1 MELFILAKKSIMA
14 NRRNITRKGKN
25 TPNSFLIF
33 MVVVVVLALISFAIS
48 YFVLDQDK
56 EIQKKVAE
64 LEEPIKTNPI
74 EGEVSDQ
81 EGLNTMAQ
89 LSGTWVSNY
98 DGTMLSI
105 QGNTCVFES
114 PAVDSPEKVT
124 GTIQVNKSI
133 ITIVYTGKH
142 SCGSTEGHYEYQK
155 EGEAGVFF
163 KKIKDNCNSRSELM
177 SASWFRL

>member
-1 MELFILAKKSIMA
+1 MA
-14 NRRNITRKGKN
+14 NKRHITRKGKN
-25 TPNSFLIF
+25 TPSSFLIF
-33 MVVVVVLALISFAIS
+33 LVVVVILALISFAIS

>member
-1 MELFILAKKSIMA
+1 MELFTLAKKSIMA
-14 NRRNITRKGKN
+14 NRRHIARKSKN
-25 TPNSFLIF
+25 SPNSFLIF
-33 MVVVVVLALISFAIS
+33 MVVVVILALISFAIS

>member
-1 MELFILAKKSIMA
+1 MA
-14 NRRNITRKGKN
+14 NRRNITRKSKN

-33 MVVVVVLALISFAIS
+33 MVVVVILALISFAIS

-64 LEEPIKTNPI
+64 LEEPINPDPI
-74 EGEVSDQ
+74 EGQATEVTDQ

-114 PAVDSPEKVT
+114 PAVDSPEKVS

-163 KKIKDNCNSRSELM
+163 KKIKDNCSSRSELM

>member
-1 MELFILAKKSIMA
+1 MA
-14 NRRNITRKGKN
+14 NKRHIARKSKN

-33 MVVVVVLALISFAIS
+33 MVVVVILALISFAIS

-133 ITIVYTGKH
+133 ITFVFTGQH

-155 EGEAGVFF
+155 EGEAGIFF
-163 KKIKDNCNSRSELM
+163 MKIKDNCSSRSELM

>member
-1 MELFILAKKSIMA
+1 MA
-14 NRRNITRKGKN
+14 NKRHITRKSKN

-33 MVVVVVLALISFAIS
+33 MVVVVILALISFAIS

-155 EGEAGVFF
+155 EGEAGMFF